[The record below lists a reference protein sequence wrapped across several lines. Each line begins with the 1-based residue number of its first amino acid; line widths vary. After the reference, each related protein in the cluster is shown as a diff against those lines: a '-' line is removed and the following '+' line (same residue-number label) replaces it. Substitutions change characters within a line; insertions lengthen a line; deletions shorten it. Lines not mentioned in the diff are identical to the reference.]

1 MDSVFIFKPEREA
14 NTFRY
19 VPYFN
24 MDNDN
29 IEYESFNIEKKLE
42 KLGSSRFSDIM
53 CQANVTNDFVRGALG
68 FSEKEFYDEYDSD
81 DDSISVHD
89 SDKGVD
95 ILIVWTDIKQQQS
108 SIGGESKR
116 RANLESLRGVAGLYI
131 RTDKNGDR
139 YAEVA
144 IICNAPGTARKTRKA
159 NIKKRGKEILKL
171 IDELA
176 KGENV
181 KYIALKALDTVVTY
195 YHKFGYKLVQNPYDR
210 ETPRTIKYV
219 EKLVRVKKEIDKI
232 NARKSRDGD
241 RKKNREK
248 QLTKLHR
255 EKDMMMAYLN
265 KFVVGLHNVNEMTNF
280 KYDPDDEPYS
290 DSETYID
297 YMESAVDDGYRMY
310 KPIVRREVKAT
321 RKKRKRKQKKRTKK
335 KTLKN
340 RN

>member
-219 EKLVRVKKEIDKI
+219 EKLVRVKKNRTSLFSIFLKDF
-232 NARKSRDGD
+232 NLNQPFFCDAQSQ
-241 RKKNREK
+241 KKN
-248 QLTKLHR
+248 QI
-255 EKDMMMAYLN
+255 
-265 KFVVGLHNVNEMTNF
+265 
-280 KYDPDDEPYS
+280 P
-290 DSETYID
+290 
-297 YMESAVDDGYRMY
+297 
-310 KPIVRREVKAT
+310 
-321 RKKRKRKQKKRTKK
+321 KK
-335 KTLKN
+335 
-340 RN
+340 